1 MMAILALTLTSCE
14 PPEIKIRV
22 TSVRGRQVVTLWQD
36 WGLIFSRKK
45 APCVDRIDLN
55 SSAGDRPLVWRLE
68 AKSKQ
73 CVDLGQF
80 AIGEVP
86 AGFVERVPLRAQP
99 KGWFDFL
106 VVGAGMG
113 EAQFRLGQS

>member
-1 MMAILALTLTSCE
+1 
-14 PPEIKIRV
+14 
-22 TSVRGRQVVTLWQD
+22 
-36 WGLIFSRKK
+36 
-45 APCVDRIDLN
+45 
-55 SSAGDRPLVWRLE
+55 LE

-80 AIGEVP
+80 VIGEVP

-113 EAQFRLGQS
+113 EAQFQLGQS